1 MKIYFDNCS
10 LQRPLDSKIQVR
22 VAVEAEAVLGVL
34 SLCESGQVELIS
46 SEVLAFEISR
56 SLSPDRVNWALEVL
70 SRARVYVQVNDQIES
85 RARLLVGRGINPLDA
100 LHLASAEEAG
110 ADYFCTCDDQLLR
123 RGRSMTDLN
132 TKVISPIELVGE
144 VAQ

>member
-22 VAVEAEAVLGVL
+22 IAVEAEAVLGVL

-46 SEVLAFEISR
+46 SEALAFEISR
-56 SLSPDRVNWALEVL
+56 SLSPDRVTWALEVL

-85 RARLLVGRGINPLDA
+85 RARLLVERGINPLDA
-100 LHLASAEEAG
+100 LHLASAEEAR

-123 RGRSMTDLN
+123 SGRSMTDLN
-132 TKVISPIELVGE
+132 TKVVSPIELVGE
-144 VAQ
+144 VGQ